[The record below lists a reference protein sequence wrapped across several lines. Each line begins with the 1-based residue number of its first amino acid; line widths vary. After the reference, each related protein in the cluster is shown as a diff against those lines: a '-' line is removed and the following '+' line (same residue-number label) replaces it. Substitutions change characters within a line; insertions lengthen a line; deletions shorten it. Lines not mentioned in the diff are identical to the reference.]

1 MSLEHL
7 KELKLPYYFYN
18 CGNDTTIASMQI
30 YVECQ
35 DLSLKD
41 ALTRH
46 LYVEH
51 TIIDD
56 RVVKAMRNKADCYK
70 KFYFKNA
77 WTFGVVMGS
86 SEKFK
91 RRNRA
96 FIFGARN
103 FEKPFLQEKECSKM
117 KHTEFGNNYLS
128 KMFEISN
135 VDEKKYNQSVRNLI
149 KAVS

>member
-7 KELKLPYYFYN
+7 KSTGLPYYLYY
-18 CGNDTTIASMQI
+18 CGDNNNVLLEVDGGVLGDDTLISH
-30 YVECQ
+30 
-35 DLSLKD
+35 
-41 ALTRH
+41 LTS
-46 LYVEH
+46 EH
-51 TIIDD
+51 VIIDD

-70 KFYFKNA
+70 KFYLKNA

-86 SEKFK
+86 HQRFS

-103 FEKPFLQEKECSKM
+103 FEKPFLQEKECNKM
-117 KHTEFGNNYLS
+117 KHTIFGSHYLN
-128 KMFEISN
+128 KMLEISN
-135 VDEKKYNQSVRNLI
+135 IDEKKYNQSVRSLI